1 MRKTKPVK
9 LKKMIAGWIGLF
21 ALLAS
26 AGASEKPNIVFILVD
41 DLGYADLGIHGSG
54 DVQTPHIDRLA
65 RQGVICTDAYVTAP
79 QCAPSRAGIMTGRFQ
94 ASFGFETNFGKAF
107 DPIAEEL
114 GWGVP
119 EQIPMFPDYL
129 KKQGYVSAAIGKW
142 HLGYT
147 EEHNPVNRGFDEFVG
162 FLHGGGYF
170 LNEKWG
176 IPILRGTERV
186 MNPEPSYLTDFLTH
200 EAIDFMER
208 HKEQPFF
215 VYLAHF
221 APHVPLHAPKA
232 YLKKFSHVANKNRRT
247 FLAMMA
253 CLDDGVGRVMDYL
266 DRSGLSDNTLVFFV
280 SDNGGPTGDNP
291 EAGENTS
298 KNDPFAGV
306 KGDLLEGGLRVPFIV
321 RWPDRIKP
329 GSVYRGPVS
338 TLDILPTALAVSG
351 GGVDPSLH
359 GIDLTPYLTGS
370 RPPALERSLFWRYGP
385 QKAMRSGA
393 YKLYIPYPGV
403 TEVYN
408 IRSTPYEHPSVQI
421 PEESDVRENMQAHL
435 DNWTMTLAEP
445 HWKMYFPA
453 AVLRSLERHNYAGY
467 ESFLEQR
474 GALGE
479 KKFKWAVTK
488 QIYQDS
494 FGFEMDSPARIQQQI
509 DKGNISSLKQ

>member
-1 MRKTKPVK
+1 MY
-9 LKKMIAGWIGLF
+9 GWLSLV
-21 ALLAS
+21 AACC
-26 AGASEKPNIVFILVD
+26 AAEKPNILFILVD
-41 DLGYADLGIHGSG
+41 DLGYADLGVHGS
-54 DVQTPHIDRLA
+54 DEVLTPNIDRLA
-65 RQGVICTDAYVTAP
+65 RQGVLCTDGYATAP
-79 QCAPSRAGIMTGRFQ
+79 QCSPSRAGIMTGRFQ

-119 EQIPMFPDYL
+119 KNIPMFPEYL
-129 KKQGYVSAAIGKW
+129 KKQGYVSGAFGKW

-147 EEHNPVNRGFDEFVG
+147 EEHNPVNRGFDEYVG

-176 IPILRGTERV
+176 IPILRGTEREL
-186 MNPEPSYLTDFLTH
+186 NPQPSYLTDFLTH
-200 EAIDFMER
+200 EAIQFMER

-221 APHVPLHAPKA
+221 APHVPLHAPQA
-232 YLKKFSHVANKNRRT
+232 YLEKFSHVESPNRRT

-253 CLDDGVGRVMDYL
+253 CLDDGVGQVLDYL
-266 DRSGLSDNTLVFFV
+266 EDSGLSDNTLIFFV

-321 RWPDRIKP
+321 SWPGKIKG

-338 TLDILPTALAVSG
+338 TLDILPTAIAVSG
-351 GGVDPSLH
+351 GEAEPTLH
-359 GIDLTPYLTGS
+359 GINLMPYLTGS
-370 RPPALERSLFWRYGP
+370 KPPALDRELHWRYGP
-385 QKAMRSGA
+385 QQAMRSGS
-393 YKLYIPYPGV
+393 YKMYIPYPGV
-403 TEVYN
+403 VETYDLSASSREDVSAQTAADSVVRTE
-408 IRSTPYEHPSVQI
+408 
-421 PEESDVRENMQAHL
+421 MQSNL
-435 DNWTMTLAEP
+435 NQWTATLAEP
-445 HWKMYFPA
+445 HWKMYFPT
-453 AVLRSLERHNYAGY
+453 AVLRSLDRHAYAGY

-474 GALGE
+474 EALGE

-488 QIYQDS
+488 QIYMDA
-494 FGFEMDSPARIQQQI
+494 FGFEMDSPSRIQKKI
-509 DKGNISSLKQ
+509 DSGDISQLKQ